1 LLEEEEEKK
10 EEEERR
16 ERKRV
21 KDREKKQRRKGK
33 DRDQK
38 EKEELAA
45 ADAKSEEGGL
55 EDGPV
60 GDSGGKDR
68 EEGDQEGANG
78 EKSEEEVRSP
88 SGAESQG
95 LEEGE
100 GTDEDTVAAA
110 ESPCGGVVR
119 VESEGEEEE
128 LEKGGEET
136 TPRGV
141 MVSVLQGKSGGVIL
155 DRQVNAVG
163 KKVAAL
169 SLEKRVEQKGKEN
182 GRQTAGVKLPK
193 AKSSAPIVSSS
204 GTGGVKI
211 LVRSIPSVLASSNTK
226 GAAGKTGAKGGA
238 TPGGKSVG
246 VSATAVGKGV
256 PAVTPA
262 VTKVA
267 AGTTGASAGV
277 AAATKGAKGLSS
289 VHGQRIVVSGTGSSA
304 NGVAPSVAKAASN
317 GRALNAPATMRSVVN
332 GTTGGLRVGSAGSG
346 SAGNSVVV
354 NGMSPG
360 VRNGLPGAAGS
371 SASTSVIGGS
381 VLRAGPQVIR
391 ATSLPG
397 STVSSGVNGGT
408 TTIITQVAPGVTVA
422 TKRPSSNPSPNPA
435 LGEVHGRAGVK
446 TGGGYGA
453 TQSPVTSTTE
463 AQARV
468 PSGQVPGGVNGHVL
482 GSVNGNPP
490 RSGARLTSWA
500 SGIRNPVLVNNKVI
514 RVGPSNVAAV
524 PLSRANSASSIPV
537 GGYGQQGRSP
547 PGTGTAPG
555 ASPGSTPSVA
565 RGPVLQHMSSTTPP
579 STTPPQ
585 HPLSSH
591 GFPLLGSRTP
601 SAISHSPGLPHDPAP
616 FLLGH
621 PSVNVPYQ
629 NGGPLSGF
637 QRSMSVSEGAMRGNP
652 PVGSR
657 DHNPGAGVRAVIG
670 SLALD
675 LGVDPHGGEG
685 AEYGARSLGR
695 EENHYPERAGLAGQ
709 QQPTP
714 SFKAPGPAS
723 GRFGASREMGR
734 DGMMERG
741 ANGFPPSANGHIWG
755 PDFSLFSFAAPPEN
769 SGKGL
774 ADGEKRDNEG
784 AQGEYS
790 LFASAGGGFGF
801 F

>member
-1 LLEEEEEKK
+1 
-10 EEEERR
+10 
-16 ERKRV
+16 
-21 KDREKKQRRKGK
+21 
-33 DRDQK
+33 
-38 EKEELAA
+38 
-45 ADAKSEEGGL
+45 
-55 EDGPV
+55 
-60 GDSGGKDR
+60 
-68 EEGDQEGANG
+68 
-78 EKSEEEVRSP
+78 VRSP
-88 SGAESQG
+88 SGAEG
-95 LEEGE
+95 LEEGSHGEE
-100 GTDEDTVAAA
+100 GTDEDTAAAA
-110 ESPCGGVVR
+110 ESPGGGVVR
-119 VESEGEEEE
+119 GESEGEEEE
-128 LEKGGEET
+128 LEKDGGES

-169 SLEKRVEQKGKEN
+169 SLEKRGEQKGKEN

-226 GAAGKTGAKGGA
+226 GAAGKTGAKGAA

-246 VSATAVGKGV
+246 VSATAVGKGL

-267 AGTTGASAGV
+267 AGSTGASAGV
-277 AAATKGAKGLSS
+277 VAATMGAKGLSS

-304 NGVAPSVAKAASN
+304 NGVAPSGAKAASN
-317 GRALNAPATMRSVVN
+317 GRASNTPATMRSVVN
-332 GTTGGLRVGSAGSG
+332 GTTGSLRIGSAGSG
-346 SAGNSVVV
+346 SAGSSVVV

-360 VRNGLPGAAGS
+360 VRNGFPGAAGS

-397 STVSSGVNGGT
+397 SAVSSGVNGGT

-422 TKRPSSNPSPNPA
+422 TKRPSNNPSPNPTI
-435 LGEVHGRAGVK
+435 GEVHGRAGVK

-468 PSGQVPGGVNGHVL
+468 SSGQVPGSVNGHVL

-490 RSGARLTSWA
+490 ASGARLTSWA
-500 SGIRNPVLVNNKVI
+500 SGIRNPVLLNNKVI

-524 PLSRANSASSIPV
+524 PLSRANSASAIPV

-547 PGTGTAPG
+547 PGTGAAPG
-555 ASPGSTPSVA
+555 ASPGGTPLVA
-565 RGPVLQHMSSTTPP
+565 RGPVLQHMPSTNPP
-579 STTPPQ
+579 PTTPPQ

-601 SAISHSPGLPHDPAP
+601 SGNSHLPGPPHEPAP

-621 PSVNVPYQ
+621 PPANVPYQ
-629 NGGPLSGF
+629 DGGPLSGF
-637 QRSMSVSEGAMRGNP
+637 QRSMSASEGAMRANP
-652 PVGSR
+652 PMGSG

-695 EENHYPERAGLAGQ
+695 EESQYPERAGLAGQ
-709 QQPTP
+709 LQPTT
-714 SFKAPGPAS
+714 SHNFKAPGPAS

-734 DGMMERG
+734 VGMMERG
-741 ANGFPPSANGHIWG
+741 ANGFPPSAHGHIWG